1 MFNIVARQSWAYSE
15 RMPMISLFGFRMG
28 LSPLLQWVMVPA
40 AGFALVTWMTFKHSY
55 GGRR

>member
-1 MFNIVARQSWAYSE
+1 
-15 RMPMISLFGFRMG
+15 MPMISLFGFRMG